1 MNIRDFAVSK
11 YNPKVYYFRFVLF
24 DNYIFFRFQVVT
36 NCS

>member
-24 DNYIFFRFQVVT
+24 AKFRFQVET
-36 NCS
+36 DCS